1 MKLHQAAPAVDYR
14 VVSIPDELSQSLH
27 IQVNDIVQYDGRRG
41 LYVNEEYH
49 PLELWKCEQIDIEQK
64 ENERSLADLKPG
76 MVGVITHI
84 EGKEMVRRRLL
95 DMGFTQGTQVKV
107 LKEAPLKDPVEF
119 ELRGYSLT
127 LRKSEA
133 EKIYIQSAEG
143 ENQ

>member
-27 IQVNDIVQYDGRRG
+27 IQVNDIVQYDGQRG
-41 LYVNEEYH
+41 LYANEEYH

-76 MVGVITHI
+76 MVGIITHI